1 MGMKFF
7 TPAAVQCLPAE
18 PMVDTVAVASGVADH
33 ELTLVLKDEN
43 GNWMLSYTPV
53 RKDANSPLPEIVEP
67 PLLPHQIENT
77 EECFLVGLR
86 NLQFHNPFVNP
97 VDYFEEVLRRDP
109 RTAGP
114 IPCWAPTIG

>member
-1 MGMKFF
+1 MS
-7 TPAAVQCLPAE
+7 PAE

-77 EECFLVGLR
+77 ESVFSWGFGTCSSTTRSSIRLII
-86 NLQFHNPFVNP
+86 
-97 VDYFEEVLRRDP
+97 LRRCSAGIP